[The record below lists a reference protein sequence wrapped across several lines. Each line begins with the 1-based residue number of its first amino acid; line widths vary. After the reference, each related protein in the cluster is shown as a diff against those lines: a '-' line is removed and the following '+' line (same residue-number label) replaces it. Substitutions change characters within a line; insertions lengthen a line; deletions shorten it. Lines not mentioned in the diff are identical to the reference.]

1 MSKVIDT
8 FSNRLNEAIR
18 IRDIKP
24 SELAERTGID
34 KSKISSYMTGRYKA
48 RQDGVYLLSK
58 ALNVSEAWLMGLD
71 VPMSNDIALVT
82 NAIEVVK
89 IPVLGKVS
97 AGVPIM
103 AEESFEGYAL
113 APASQIKSDKE
124 YFYLK
129 VQGDSMNL
137 KFPEGCIV
145 LVEKTDYIEDG
156 DIGVIAIN
164 GYDATIKLYKRKG
177 NTISLN
183 PMSSNPIH
191 QQQMY
196 DIKETTIHVLGKAI
210 SYQGTI

>member
-1 MSKVIDT
+1 MERFAERLKVAME
-8 FSNRLNEAIR
+8 NRNL
-18 IRDIKP
+18 KP
-24 SELAERTGID
+24 SELAELANLPKSSISQYLSGMYEA
-34 KSKISSYMTGRYKA
+34 KSKGIYKLA
-48 RQDGVYLLSK
+48 Q

-71 VPMSNDIALVT
+71 VPMSNDIALLS

-103 AEESFEGYAL
+103 AEENFEGYAL

-124 YFYLK
+124 YFYLR

-145 LVEKTDYIEDG
+145 LIEKTDYIEDG